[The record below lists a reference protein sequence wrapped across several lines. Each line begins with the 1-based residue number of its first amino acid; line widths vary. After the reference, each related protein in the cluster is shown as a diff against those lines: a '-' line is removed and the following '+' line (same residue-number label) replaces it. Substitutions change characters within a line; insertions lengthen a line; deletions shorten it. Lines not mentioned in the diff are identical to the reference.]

1 MKRIIFTFAALTA
14 FALSGM
20 TDTERQYLRNL
31 AQRPRCEER
40 KQVLIG
46 GVTNIVETWRRGGYE
61 WKQTNAVR
69 RVIGTVQ
76 TNTFEQRLA
85 EARALAKQWR
95 ETATNATARVERVI
109 AALDD
114 KRAEYVQKRDA
125 ATLPST
131 KAIYQAFIDAIDR
144 IKEKLDEE
152 GKE

>member
-1 MKRIIFTFAALTA
+1 MKRIIFTFAALAA

-40 KQVLIG
+40 KQVVIG

-76 TNTFEQRLA
+76 RNTFEEKVA
-85 EARALAKQWR
+85 EARALA
-95 ETATNATARVERVI
+95 
-109 AALDD
+109 
-114 KRAEYVQKRDA
+114 AEYETDA
-125 ATLPST
+125 
-131 KAIYQAFIDAIDR
+131 KAIRDLRKSAKKTA
-144 IKEKLDEE
+144 KNLEKLRKNIEKAKKQSQDADELAFYIALEQLVMDAQE
-152 GKE
+152 GN